1 MSNYELMISRKKAA
15 DKTIKNTAN
24 ASLHSSTSTDHSSN
38 GFKLLSN
45 IGEDLSVHIQSA
57 EYLSK

>member
-1 MSNYELMISRKKAA
+1 MNNYELMVSRKKAA

-24 ASLHSSTSTDHSSN
+24 ASLHSSTSTDQSSN

-45 IGEDLSVHIQSA
+45 IGEDFSVPIQST
-57 EYLSK
+57 EYLST